1 MRAITAGPCGPQFI
15 DAFRCFLDSKEEDKG
30 SDCIES
36 FQTMQACFR
45 EHPEHYKDFL
55 GDGDK
60 ESEEDPAKSEAEQEA
75 EAKAAKADENWYIYN
90 FTK

>member
-1 MRAITAGPCGPQFI
+1 MAGPCGPQFV

-45 EHPEHYKDFL
+45 EHPEQYKDFL
-55 GDGDK
+55 SDGDK
-60 ESEEDPAKSEAEQEA
+60 EAESEQAKSEAET
-75 EAKAAKADENWYIYN
+75 KTDSDWYFYN
-90 FTK
+90 FAK